1 MKKTAVL
8 AAGIALI
15 LSGTALAAEPVTL
28 SDRIDRVDE
37 VIYGS
42 VQTGSLIG
50 RLDNADNVIYG
61 NGNTTASGLDDR
73 IVNLYTDVV
82 KGSTDTAPSMSTRI
96 NAMEYYL
103 TDEIKKGSLEKRV
116 GELETKVYGQERKG
130 ALDQRIADL
139 EKAVYGDQHVEM
151 RDVDLPANTVFKI
164 SLNDDVNSKV
174 NKVGDPVTFTVQEDV
189 KVGDVLVLP
198 RGSQGSGQVTKVTR
212 PKSFGRSGSLDIS
225 FDQVFSIDDEE
236 IPTVLGPEAK
246 DKLKMEA
253 AAVGASAIG
262 ALALGPIGLSEAS
275 LLKGKTLIFL
285 LGQSF
290 TSRRRKRLRPRVLF

>member
-1 MKKTAVL
+1 M
-8 AAGIALI
+8 
-15 LSGTALAAEPVTL
+15 
-28 SDRIDRVDE
+28 
-37 VIYGS
+37 
-42 VQTGSLIG
+42 
-50 RLDNADNVIYG
+50 
-61 NGNTTASGLDDR
+61 
-73 IVNLYTDVV
+73 
-82 KGSTDTAPSMSTRI
+82 
-96 NAMEYYL
+96 
-103 TDEIKKGSLEKRV
+103 
-116 GELETKVYGQERKG
+116 
-130 ALDQRIADL
+130 
-139 EKAVYGDQHVEM
+139 
-151 RDVDLPANTVFKI
+151 
-164 SLNDDVNSKV
+164 
-174 NKVGDPVTFTVQEDV
+174 TFTVQEDV

-262 ALALGPIGLSEAS
+262 ALALGPIGLVGGFFV
-275 LLKGKTLIFL
+275 KGKTLIFL